1 MATTTNKQLVGR
13 RKKASD
19 ERRSKEMETT
29 DKHDE
34 SDVGETNEWEDMEKI
49 KWKDLEVHH
58 LIVNGWGI
66 YENNKQTNKQG

>member
-1 MATTTNKQLVGR
+1 
-13 RKKASD
+13 
-19 ERRSKEMETT
+19 METT